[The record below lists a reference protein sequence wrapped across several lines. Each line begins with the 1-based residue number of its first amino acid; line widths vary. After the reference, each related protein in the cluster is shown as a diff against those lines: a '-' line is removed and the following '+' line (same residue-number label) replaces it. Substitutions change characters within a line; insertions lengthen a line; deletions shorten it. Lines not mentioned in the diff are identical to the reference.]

1 MLQKCCACPKAAQ
14 KAVGAK
20 IQCSKGKCPK
30 AFHVTCA
37 IENEEV
43 GYEVLDVVTSD
54 VVLVDSPSEGQDP
67 NVANTASTNERLRP
81 LKKVKKISVSCL
93 CPQHNPVRSTHST
106 IWRGCVTLCWLRS

>member
-1 MLQKCCACPKAAQ
+1 MPQKCNVCPKPAQ

-43 GYEVLDVVTSD
+43 GYEVLDEVTND
-54 VVLVDSPSEGQDP
+54 VVLVDPPSEQRD
-67 NVANTASTNERLRP
+67 ANAINAANAGELQ
-81 LKKVKKISVSCL
+81 LIKKVKKFSVSCL
-93 CPQHNPVRSTHST
+93 CPQHNPVSSACLVITQSA
-106 IWRGCVTLCWLRS
+106 